1 MTNTRYFEV
10 NFLPKHSVARTIN
23 IFKELFIDTI
33 LTCIKQPHLL
43 GKRQQFRVVIGPT
56 LLKECFEQT
65 QYVNMLIPDSIF
77 PGSGCVE
84 QKGPRDVEAMVY
96 MF

>member
-1 MTNTRYFEV
+1 M
-10 NFLPKHSVARTIN
+10 ARTIN
-23 IFKELFIDTI
+23 IFKELFIDTM
-33 LTCIKQPHLL
+33 LTYIKQPHLL
-43 GKRQQFRVVIGPT
+43 GKRQQFRVVIGLGPT

-65 QYVNMLIPDSIF
+65 PYVNMLIPDSIF

-84 QKGPRDVEAMVY
+84 QKGPRDAEAMVY